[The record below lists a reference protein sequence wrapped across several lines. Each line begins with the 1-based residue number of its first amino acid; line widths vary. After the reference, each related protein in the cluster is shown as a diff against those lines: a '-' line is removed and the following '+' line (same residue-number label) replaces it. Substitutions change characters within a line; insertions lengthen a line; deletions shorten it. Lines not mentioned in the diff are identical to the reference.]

1 METNGIGKYTTSFG
15 MSLAITS
22 VVSALL
28 VVVKEM
34 SENTVLALM
43 KGITFHHWFTHS
55 LFILILFVVVGWLLA
70 RSNGG
75 QGVRMGVNRFIST
88 LVGAVVVSGLII
100 AGFYLVWD

>member
-1 METNGIGKYTTSFG
+1 METNDIGKYTTSFG

-75 QGVRMGVNRFIST
+75 QGVKMGVNRFIST

>member
-75 QGVRMGVNRFIST
+75 QGVKMGVNRFIST

>member
-55 LFILILFVVVGWLLA
+55 LFILILFVVIGWLLA
-70 RSNGG
+70 RFNGG

>member
-1 METNGIGKYTTSFG
+1 MEANGIGKYTISFG

-34 SENTVLALM
+34 NEDTVLALM
-43 KGITFHHWFTHS
+43 KRITFHHWFTHT
-55 LFILILFVVVGWLLA
+55 LFILILFVVIGWILA
-70 RSNGG
+70 QANGG
-75 QGVRMGVNRFIST
+75 QGLKMSVNRFIST
-88 LVGAVVVSGLII
+88 LVGAVVLSGLII

>member
-55 LFILILFVVVGWLLA
+55 LFILILFVVIGWRLA

>member
-55 LFILILFVVVGWLLA
+55 LFILILFVVIGWLLA